1 MRSRSNYHNM
11 YQDTLQQNS
20 FHFWSPFSH
29 REINAIYPTVIKFM
43 PISMSSILKWDSFLA
58 MGLQTKKDKADH
70 ILVDCQQNAEC
81 STEKDIVK
89 SLHFRIVTP
98 FLQRVQSWRSTTK
111 SSVTFIA
118 SLSYCPKRLGACLVP
133 VNSKQEINLA
143 YLRNWHSET
152 NRLNGTQCFQ
162 AL

>member
-1 MRSRSNYHNM
+1 MQFIPQLLNLC
-11 YQDTLQQNS
+11 Q
-20 FHFWSPFSH
+20 FPCPAF
-29 REINAIYPTVIKFM
+29 
-43 PISMSSILKWDSFLA
+43 LKWDSFLA
-58 MGLQTKKDKADH
+58 MSLQTKKDKADH

-89 SLHFRIVTP
+89 SLHFRIVRP

-133 VNSKQEINLA
+133 VNSK
-143 YLRNWHSET
+143 
-152 NRLNGTQCFQ
+152 
-162 AL
+162 

>member
-20 FHFWSPFSH
+20 FHFCSPFSH

-70 ILVDCQQNAEC
+70 ILVHCQQNAEC

-89 SLHFRIVTP
+89 SLHFR
-98 FLQRVQSWRSTTK
+98 
-111 SSVTFIA
+111 
-118 SLSYCPKRLGACLVP
+118 VP

-152 NRLNGTQCFQ
+152 NRLNGIQCFQ